1 MRKID
6 IHCHTTRSPLKNII
20 PKAASIDVIEAA
32 MRQHDI
38 EITVLLATYFPN
50 DGKGISNYRL
60 LHWIN
65 QNPAFK
71 LFGSLDFHYYFNSG
85 IKELAELADE
95 RLLAGI
101 KVYAGYQ
108 TIDYDSHEFKKVC
121 DIANKYHLPMM
132 FHGGFLQCHETNR
145 CNAVN
150 PKQLTQAAK
159 YCESTSVIISHL
171 AWPYINEIIA
181 MTKSYDNVYADMSGM
196 INSVETADT
205 LTSCAEGITR
215 FVDACGPERLL
226 FGTDFPIQ
234 THEDSIK
241 LVELGLSNY
250 TDKDKELVYYHN
262 AKKLLDRV
270 NT

>member
-20 PKAASIDVIEAA
+20 PKAASIDIIEAA
-32 MRQHDI
+32 MQMHDI
-38 EITVLLATYFPN
+38 ETTVLLATYFPN

-65 QNPAFK
+65 RHPAFK
-71 LFGSLDFHYYFNSG
+71 LFGSLDFHHYFKSG
-85 IKELAELADE
+85 IKELEELAAE
-95 RLLAGI
+95 QHLAGI

-108 TIDYDSHEFKKVC
+108 TIDYDSDNFKKVC
-121 DIANKYHLPMM
+121 DIANQYHLPMM
-132 FHGGFLQCHETNR
+132 FHGGYLQCHETDH
-145 CNAVN
+145 CKAVN
-150 PKQLTQAAK
+150 PDQLHKVAD
-159 YCESTSVIISHL
+159 YCHSTSVIISHL
-171 AWPYINEIIA
+171 AWPYVDEMIS
-181 MTKSYDNVYADMSGM
+181 MTQSHQNVFTDMSGM
-196 INSVETADT
+196 INSFETANT
-205 LTSCAEGITR
+205 LSTCAAGITR
-215 FVDACGPERLL
+215 FVDACGPQRLL

-241 LVELGLSNY
+241 LVELGLVNY
-250 TDKDKELVYYHN
+250 SAEDKAQVYYHN